1 MDFVAVG
8 MDLVNTYGL
17 LAIFLIGFSEPI
29 FQPIPTEVFMVGG
42 LALGL
47 DWRYVILV
55 STLGSTLGGIVTYFI
70 ASKYGEN
77 LFLKLFNKEKYSS
90 AEEFL
95 TKWGPLGIIII
106 SFTPI
111 PFEVICWLSGIF
123 KMPFKIYVS
132 ALIISRIIKHGLV
145 VLPFAALGSIFPF

>member
-1 MDFVAVG
+1 MDFVAIG
-8 MDLVNTYGL
+8 MDFVTTYGL

-29 FQPIPTEVFMVGG
+29 FQPIPTEVFMLGG

-47 DWRYVILV
+47 DWRYVILA

-77 LFLKLFNKEKYSS
+77 LFLKIFKKEKYSS

-95 TKWGPLGIIII
+95 NKWGPLGIIVI

-145 VLPFAALGSIFPF
+145 VLPFAALATILPF